1 MRNVGRGV
9 EGKNTRI
16 LNGFGNLYQ
25 NIAMIDTV
33 DGYLKD
39 GCMRCKFGG
48 TPDCKVNLWRPVLVE
63 LRKIAVRSGLLEE
76 VKWGVPC
83 YTDNGKN
90 IFLLSAFK
98 EYACISFMKG
108 SMLLDPG
115 NKLIQQGVNTQE
127 ARIIKY
133 YKSSEVKEDREI
145 ILKLIQEAVE
155 IERSGRKAE
164 KPKAANALPEP
175 LLHAFEK
182 DVLFKEAF
190 YKLSPS
196 KQRGYLIGLSS
207 AKQVSTL
214 LNRIEKLRIEITE
227 Q

>member
-1 MRNVGRGV
+1 
-9 EGKNTRI
+9 
-16 LNGFGNLYQ
+16 
-25 NIAMIDTV
+25 MIDTV

-39 GCMRCKFGG
+39 GCMRCKYGA

-63 LRKIAVRSGLLEE
+63 LRKIVVRSGLLEE

-90 IFLLSAFK
+90 ILLLSAFK

-108 SMLLDPG
+108 SMLLDPAK
-115 NKLIQQGVNTQE
+115 KLIQQGVNTQE

-145 ILKLIQEAVE
+145 ILKLIQDAVE
-155 IERSGRKAE
+155 IERSGRKLE
-164 KPKAANALPEP
+164 KPKATNELPEP

-207 AKQVSTL
+207 AKQTSTL
-214 LNRIEKLRIEITE
+214 LNRIEKLRIEITA